1 MLSLFFLLGLHLID
15 RDLINQALRVSR
27 DAVRSAAKE
36 ILKLQRQKS
45 FLTSFKKDDS
55 PVTTGDKIAEKII
68 VQAIQAHFPK
78 HKILSEEFGKINFRT
93 KSPFLWVLDPIDGT
107 WSYVNQ
113 EVTMCIQLALI
124 KDTQCISATIYNP
137 FTRAMYQTSLQRA
150 ATLNRRHLPFT
161 NYQSLKR
168 AVVNYHIPRSQ
179 TKLIYP
185 LVDIWKDNR
194 IAKLITQ
201 GGSIAYS
208 LACVAKGSHT
218 CFITTNDKTIKA
230 WDLCAGVT
238 LIRNMGGCVTN
249 FHGEDVSPMKHKG
262 EIIASCNAKVH
273 KALLKCLKK
282 YDFKP

>member
-1 MLSLFFLLGLHLID
+1 MTD
-15 RDLINQALRVSR
+15 KDLIRQALKVSR
-27 DAVRSAAKE
+27 DAVRLAAKE
-36 ILKLQRQKS
+36 VLKLQQQKG

-55 PVTTGDKIAEKII
+55 PVTAGDKIAEQII
-68 VQAIQAHFPK
+68 VEAIQNHFPQ

-113 EVTMCIQLALI
+113 EITMCIQVALL
-124 KDTQCISATIYNP
+124 KNSQCISATIYHP
-137 FTRAMYQTSLQRA
+137 FTKAMYQTSLGKV

-179 TKLIYP
+179 TKLIYS
-185 LVDIWKDNR
+185 LIDLWKEYR

-218 CFITTNDKTIKA
+218 CFITTNDKTVKA

-249 FHGEDVSPMKHKG
+249 FQGENVSPVEHKG
-262 EIIASCNAKVH
+262 GIIASCNKKVH
-273 KALLKCLKK
+273 KALLKCLAN
-282 YDFKP
+282 YEFNV